1 MPHQLEGVCW
11 LFGAFGRGGGLLAD
25 EPGLG
30 KTLQVIVLLEALVR
44 TGRVA
49 RVLIA
54 APANLCVSA
63 FSHLRTF
70 TPTCR
75 HLPHLCTFTSSIEF
89 RYSSE

>member
-1 MPHQLEGVCW
+1 MPHQLDGVRW
-11 LFGAFGRGGGLLAD
+11 LFAAFGRGGGLLAD

-54 APANLCVSA
+54 APANLCVCLVLQPNPVLA
-63 FSHLRTF
+63 
-70 TPTCR
+70 PG
-75 HLPHLCTFTSSIEF
+75 
-89 RYSSE
+89 